1 MLAGVRTKCHMFVLW
16 LAYSGKAIHR
26 VYPTQAQEAFLE
38 GHVDAF
44 EAIGGVPTRHIKYD
58 NLTSAPRRRT
68 PTYGACRR

>member
-1 MLAGVRTKCHMFVLW
+1 MVDGVRTKCHMFVLW